1 MPNQWTRVWK
11 AMMVMVAA
19 RSEKESEESL
29 AHPRLGPAQRREQ
42 IIDAASQLISRNGF
56 WGFSVRQ
63 VAAQCDLTEPAVIYH
78 FKNKVG
84 LLIAVL
90 ERRDREDMAQY
101 SHSLGVEPEQI
112 WNGDVRFGIRDIC
125 DVLMARNAKQ
135 PEIVRLYTILQGE
148 SLSDHHPAYE
158 YYQKR
163 ERRVIAMLTR
173 AAEHDGLEHPQ
184 QEAYLALA
192 MMDGVQLRWLRNPE
206 DVDLMTLWRAYADA
220 RWW

>member
-1 MPNQWTRVWK
+1 M
-11 AMMVMVAA
+11 AA
-19 RSEKESEESL
+19 KSEKEPEGSQTHS
-29 AHPRLGPAQRREQ
+29 RLGPAERREQ

-101 SHSLGVEPEQI
+101 SHSLGVEPEEI
-112 WNGDVRFGIRDIC
+112 WNGDVRFGIRSIC

-163 ERRVIAMLTR
+163 ERRVISMLTR
-173 AAEHDGLEHPQ
+173 AAEYDGLERPR
-184 QEAYLALA
+184 QEARMALSV
-192 MMDGVQLRWLRNPE
+192 MDGIQLRWLRDPE
-206 DVDLMTLWRAYADA
+206 GVDLMSLWHAYADA
-220 RWW
+220 RWRDASSACRVEDGDR